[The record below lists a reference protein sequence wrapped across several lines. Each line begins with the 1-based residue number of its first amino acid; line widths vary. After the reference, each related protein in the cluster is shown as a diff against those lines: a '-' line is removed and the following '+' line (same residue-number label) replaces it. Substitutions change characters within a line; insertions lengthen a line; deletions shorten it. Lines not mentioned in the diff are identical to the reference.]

1 MKKLLTLTALAF
13 ALSACST
20 TSTVDFGQ
28 KEKSYHSYTI
38 RDLSFVIFLKIISH
52 PKHAHFLSN
61 T

>member
-28 KEKSYHSYTI
+28 KKKATI
-38 RDLSFVIFLKIISH
+38 ATLFVIFPKIIFH
-52 PKHAHFLSN
+52 LIHAHFLPN